1 VILDDDESRHVCF
14 ARASSCKKRPGH
26 FPPRIREKSQRS
38 GLSETPPSPR
48 GTSPLSLA
56 SPTRRR
62 AKAPPRACVAVAGI
76 RVVAAFSSASPS
88 KNRPGLRPPRPEDR
102 LGANRDVTSA
112 SRADRDGQVPARQ
125 APREGVLRRGD
136 ARDPGDGP
144 EQEIRRGA
152 CVARPAPRS
161 GERPRGPGSAFH
173 DGQGRGAV
181 EKVNANRSRA
191 IGTRPRRPRTRRH
204 PRFAFRFVERLD

>member
-1 VILDDDESRHVCF
+1 MILDDDESRHVCI
-14 ARASSCKKRPGH
+14 ARASSSQETAGTLPASDPRKKSTLRPLRD
-26 FPPRIREKSQRS
+26 PALPARDVATLARVSDPSTREGSSSRV
-38 GLSETPPSPR
+38 
-48 GTSPLSLA
+48 
-56 SPTRRR
+56 RRR
-62 AKAPPRACVAVAGI
+62 RGYSRRRGVFV
-76 RVVAAFSSASPS
+76 RSPS